1 MSCKKECVILMEEMQ
16 EIDTTKH
23 KALQGNHTTK
33 KKGKKLKTKGERLHK
48 QKLAKVNCEK
58 NKNTMFD
65 KSGARN
71 NHCKSKSPITQQ
83 CCKKKARN
91 CKHK

>member
-48 QKLAKVNCEK
+48 
-58 NKNTMFD
+58 
-65 KSGARN
+65 
-71 NHCKSKSPITQQ
+71 
-83 CCKKKARN
+83 
-91 CKHK
+91 

>member
-1 MSCKKECVILMEEMQ
+1 MKAMQ

-33 KKGKKLKTKGERLHK
+33 KRQETKSKGERLHK
-48 QKLAKVNCEK
+48 QKLAKVNCKKKE
-58 NKNTMFD
+58 NTMFD
-65 KSGARN
+65 EGGARN
-71 NHCKSKSPITQQ
+71 NHCRSKSPITQQ

-91 CKHK
+91 YKHK